1 MLKSYFIIAIRNFVR
16 DRTYTI
22 INLSGLAVGLASVL
36 LIIAYVR
43 YELSYDKHYS
53 NSDRVYRLVAEKN
66 KNGVVENS
74 VMLPQP
80 LSNTLKN
87 EFPEIES
94 VTQLGA
100 GETEFIINN
109 DPVKLKTI
117 DGDSSFF
124 DVFDLPFIYGNGK
137 TAMDENDNI
146 VITEKVANTFFPGQN
161 PVGKYLKSKGFR
173 GKIISFKITGVI
185 QNIPGNTHFTAGVII
200 ANTPKQ
206 EALDWRGY
214 SAVPQYVLLKKNA
227 SINSLQKKIV
237 SIYDKYNFPKGE
249 LKISFQAVTSIHLH
263 SNIAD
268 EPFANSDIKYIYV
281 FSFVAVIILL
291 IGCINYI
298 NLTTARS
305 LQRVREVGVR
315 KVIGAEKKQLAFQ
328 FISESVLFF
337 ICTLP
342 FALLIA
348 YSLWPLFMKVVNIEA
363 TENYLLNTKFIITII
378 CAGVITGALSGLYP
392 ALFLSSLPAAHILK
406 GSQKGFRINMNL
418 RRALIVFQFMIS
430 VALIIST
437 VIIYMQLHLLNNME
451 LGFNKNNLIALP
463 GQNFR
468 SSVQTFKNELK
479 ENKNVEDVTIAS
491 WHAGER
497 YGASSSM
504 DNPTDTTKEMDF
516 AFVDAD
522 FDFLKTMQIPLLQGR
537 NFSANYAADLVGMD
551 SLFKLLGKGKLSPD
565 ERMKL
570 FSSQSIILTE
580 QTVKALQLKKP
591 LAGQVLNY
599 GALHGTVIGEAKDF
613 LGISL
618 LRKTPLVIIRA
629 GADMK
634 AGYPYVRI
642 SSQNIRQ
649 TIAFIQTKWKKFF
662 PESSFDFSF
671 VDERLQQSYDSE
683 TRLASMF
690 NCFAV
695 LAITIATLGLFSLVA
710 LTVKQKTK
718 EIGIRKILGAS
729 VMQIVRLL
737 SVDFFKLVLV
747 AILIAVPV
755 SWWCMHE
762 WLSDFSYR
770 ITISWWIFLI
780 AASGCLCF
788 AIAVVVIQ
796 SRKAAAENP
805 VKSLRTE

>member
-53 NSDRVYRLVAEKN
+53 NADRIFRLVAEKN

-74 VMLPQP
+74 VLLPQP

-94 VTQLGA
+94 VTGLGG
-100 GETEFIINN
+100 GETEFVINN

-137 TAMDENDNI
+137 TAMNEDNNI
-146 VITEKVANTFFPGQN
+146 VITKDVANTFFAGQN
-161 PVGKYLKSKGFR
+161 PVGKYLKNKNYS

-185 QNIPGNTHFTAGVII
+185 QNIPRNTHFIAEAII
-200 ANTPKQ
+200 AKIPKQ
-206 EALDWRGY
+206 ETLDWRAY
-214 SAVPQYVLLKKNA
+214 SAVPQYILLKKNA
-227 SINSLQKKIV
+227 SINLLGKKIV

-249 LKISFQAVTSIHLH
+249 LKISFQPITSIHLH

-268 EPFANSDIKYIYV
+268 EPFANSDIKYIYI

-348 YSLWPLFMKVVNIEA
+348 YFLWPLFMKVVNIHA
-363 TENYLLNTKFIITII
+363 DENYLLNIKFIITII
-378 CAGVITGALSGLYP
+378 CAGLVTGALSGLYP
-392 ALFLSSLPAAHILK
+392 ALFLSSLPAAHILN

-437 VIIYMQLHLLNNME
+437 VIIYMQLHLLNNLE

-463 GQNFR
+463 WQNFKN
-468 SSVQTFKNELK
+468 SAQAFKNELK

-491 WHAGER
+491 WRAGEH
-497 YGASSSM
+497 YGANSSM
-504 DNPTDTTKEMDF
+504 DNPADTTKEMDF
-516 AFVDAD
+516 AFVEAD
-522 FDFLKTMQIPLLQGR
+522 FDFLKTMQVPLLQGR
-537 NFSANYAADLVGMD
+537 DFSTSYAADMLTMD
-551 SLFKLLGKGKLSPD
+551 SVFRLLGKGKLSRD
-565 ERMKL
+565 ERMNL
-570 FSSQSIILTE
+570 ISSQSIILTE

-591 LAGQVLNY
+591 VLGQKLKYN
-599 GALHGTVIGEAKDF
+599 ALQGTVIGEVKDF
-613 LGISL
+613 LGTSL
-618 LRKTPLVIIRA
+618 IRKTPLVIIRS
-629 GADMK
+629 GANIH

-642 SSQNIRQ
+642 TPQDIHQ
-649 TIAFIQTKWKKFF
+649 TIAFIQSKWKKFF
-662 PESSFDFSF
+662 PEGNFDFAF
-671 VDERLQQSYDSE
+671 VDERLQHSYDSE

-690 NCFAV
+690 NCFAL

-729 VMQIVRLL
+729 AMQIVQLL

-747 AILIAVPV
+747 AILIAVPL
-755 SWWCMHE
+755 SWWCMHA

-780 AASGCLCF
+780 AASGCLSF

-796 SRKAAAENP
+796 SRRAAAENP
-805 VKSLRTE
+805 VKSLRAE